1 MLKKMKKISLMACS
15 LVAAASIVSGIC
27 AIPKYQVVAEEAS
40 TAPSVTVDT
49 ETKSAWEKAG
59 YGTDGY
65 LLLGSNPSKAVL
77 GYSDLYTQYGN
88 DGKTEITWY
97 RHGNS
102 EFYYGAY
109 GQGVDDT
116 APIGKWAWLGQT
128 WSRFTSL
135 SGRNSYLYAPGT
147 TIEFPGRLHNTN
159 SAPNKDTGFSFELRD
174 VGSINATIYV
184 TDVQAEWS
192 KLDYTKNPITVSLYK
207 TKSLFQTTAN
217 DNNNPENVTRLV
229 DEYYGEAI
237 AETTV
242 TTNNVYVTF
251 ELNEPG
257 VYTIVAYNKTSDKSV
272 NSTIVPSTMGLF
284 FDKVEVEE
292 TPATRYEPTTPV
304 APTEKVLVDTTS
316 KSAWEANGYGT
327 NGYLVL
333 GGKKAYSNLYTE
345 PDGNNGKT
353 EITLYHAGDKS
364 VYYDSANT
372 ISTDS
377 TAPISK
383 LVLNDGSNSSW
394 SDATKYTGESGHW
407 ANQPD
412 LYIPGTET
420 KYPVRTTNGNND
432 PYHDRGLGFTLRETG
447 KIYVTVYVLDWSKS
461 VSDRNP
467 ITVGLFSGFKNTT
480 FHGYGA
486 NKATTL
492 EEHYGTPIVKTTVT
506 SQGAYVTFE
515 IEGAGNYQIVCYYD
529 NQGTDNV
536 PVTPMPTGLFFDK
549 EMCAEVTS
557 TSLSLEGDIGVNY
570 YVGAHGQDLTGAI
583 LQVEYPNGTF
593 DQVSAVSKN
602 ADGTYKFQVKVA
614 AKDYAAKMQACLFT
628 EDGTTLSRVFE
639 YSAADYVDSVL
650 DAGASGY
657 GEKLVNL
664 VTALDDY
671 GKATANLFY
680 DQANT
685 FEANLSAVTLDTL
698 RDYQFALEGS
708 LPDGVTL
715 TDFSLSLK
723 STTSLKI
730 YFTATSVIG
739 VVCKVDGVTVK
750 PKATGVANEY
760 CIEIEN
766 IKAKD
771 LDTDYEVSIGS
782 CTLTL
787 NALSYAYRA
796 MEYSSDAN
804 LKVAMQA
811 LYLYNQAANEYFES
825 GV

>member
-15 LVAAASIVSGIC
+15 LLASAALVGGVCALPAAQSVSAETPTASFVS
-27 AIPKYQVVAEEAS
+27 
-40 TAPSVTVDT
+40 VDT
-49 ETKSAWEKAG
+49 TSKSDWQKAGG

-65 LLLGSNPSKAVL
+65 LVFAGGKTAYSNMYTEQGNYDEEEEPIQFYQNGDKYLFCNSDCTISTDSDAPISRLLMNEGESASWSDATGHTHWGTDQP
-77 GYSDLYTQYGN
+77 DLY
-88 DGKTEITWY
+88 K
-97 RHGNS
+97 
-102 EFYYGAY
+102 
-109 GQGVDDT
+109 
-116 APIGKWAWLGQT
+116 
-128 WSRFTSL
+128 
-135 SGRNSYLYAPGT
+135 PGT
-147 TIEFPGRLHNTN
+147 QTTCPVRLTN
-159 SAPNKDTGFSFELRD
+159 GHTDPYRDRGIGFTLRETGK
-174 VGSINATIYV
+174 IYV
-184 TDVQAEWS
+184 TVYV
-192 KLDYTKNPITVSLYK
+192 LDWDKRVSADLPITVGLYSGI
-207 TKSLFQTTAN
+207 KSYTFYAYGRNTATTLA
-217 DNNNPENVTRLV
+217 
-229 DEYYGEAI
+229 EYYGTPL

-242 TTNNVYVTF
+242 TSQGSYVTF
-251 ELNEPG
+251 EIEEAG
-257 VYTIVAYNKTSDKSV
+257 DYQIVAYYDNQGTDTARV
-272 NSTIVPSTMGLF
+272 NPMPTGLF
-284 FDKVEVEE
+284 FDKVQAEEV
-292 TPATRYEPTTPV
+292 PDTRYEPTTPV
-304 APTEKVLVDTTS
+304 APTETVLVDTTS

-327 NGYLVL
+327 DGYIVF
-333 GGKKAYSNLYTE
+333 GGKKAYSDMYTE
-345 PDGNNGKT
+345 QGNDGKT
-353 EITLYHAGDKS
+353 EITLYYPGTKE
-364 VYYDSANT
+364 VFYDSAST
-372 ISTDS
+372 ISTDT

-383 LVLNDGSNSSW
+383 LLINDCSGASW
-394 SDATKYTGESGHW
+394 SDQSTSTYW
-407 ANQPD
+407 VNQPD
-412 LYIPGTET
+412 LYKPGTET
-420 KYPVRTTNGNND
+420 TYPVRLTNGHEND
-432 PYHDRGLGFTLRETG
+432 IYYDRGIGFTLRETG
-447 KIYVTVYVLDWSKS
+447 KIYVTVYVLDWSKK
-461 VSDRNP
+461 VSTNNP
-467 ITVGLFSGFKNTT
+467 ITVGLFSGMKNTT
-480 FHGYGA
+480 FYGYGL
-486 NKATTL
+486 NPATTL

-506 SQGAYVTFE
+506 SQGAYVTFA
-515 IEGAGNYQIVCYYD
+515 IEGAGDYQIVCYYD
-529 NQGTDNV
+529 NQGTGKAPIN
-536 PVTPMPTGLFFDK
+536 PMMTGLFFDK

-570 YVGAHGQDLTGAI
+570 YVGAHGQDLTDAI

-639 YSAADYVDSVL
+639 YSAADYVASVL

-657 GEKLVNL
+657 GEKLVAL
-664 VTALDDY
+664 ATALDDY

-680 DQANT
+680 DQENA
-685 FEANLSAVTLDTL
+685 FEADLSAVTLDTL
-698 RDYQFALEGS
+698 SDYQFAQEGS
-708 LPDGVTL
+708 LPSGVAL

-771 LDTDYEVSIGS
+771 LDTDYEVSIGG

>member
-1 MLKKMKKISLMACS
+1 MMRKMKKISLMACS
-15 LVAAASIVSGIC
+15 LLASAALVSGVC
-27 AIPKYQVVAEEAS
+27 AMPAAQSVSAETPTAS
-40 TAPSVTVDT
+40 FVSVDT
-49 ETKSAWEKAG
+49 ETKSAWETAG

-65 LLLGSNPSKAVL
+65 LILGSNASKDKV
-77 GYSDLYTQYGN
+77 GYSNMYTEYGN
-88 DGKTEITWY
+88 DGKTELTWY

-102 EFYYGAY
+102 EFYYEEY
-109 GQGVDDT
+109 GNGVDDT

-128 WSRFTSL
+128 WSYFNTTGTY
-135 SGRNSYLYAPGT
+135 SGRNSYLYAPST
-147 TIEFPGRLHNTN
+147 TTEYGWRLHNTN
-159 SAPNKDTGFSFELRD
+159 ASPNRDTGFSFELRD
-174 VGSINATIYV
+174 VGSINASVYV
-184 TDVQAEWS
+184 TDAQSEWN
-192 KLDYTKNPITVSLYK
+192 KVDYTANPITVSLYK
-207 TKSLFQTTAN
+207 TNSLFVTTAN
-217 DNNNPENVTRLV
+217 DSNKAENVTRLV
-229 DEYYGEAI
+229 DEYYGEAV

-251 ELNEPG
+251 ALNEPG
-257 VYTIVAYNKTSDKSV
+257 VYTIVAYYKNSDKTV
-272 NSTIVPSTMGLF
+272 NSTIIPSTMGLF
-284 FDKVEVEE
+284 FDKDEGSS
-292 TPATRYEPTTPV
+292 
-304 APTEKVLVDTTS
+304 APTPDEKVQVDAET
-316 KSAWEANGYGT
+316 KSAWETAGYGT

-383 LVLNDGSNSSW
+383 LVVNDGSNASW
-394 SDATKYTGESGHW
+394 SDATNYTVDGGHW

-412 LYIPGTET
+412 LYMPGTET
-420 KYPVRTTNGNND
+420 KYPVRTTNGNTD

-447 KIYVTVYVLDWSKS
+447 KIYVTVYVLDWSKK
-461 VSDRNP
+461 VSADFP

-480 FHGYGA
+480 FYGYGA

-515 IEGAGNYQIVCYYD
+515 IEEAGDYQIVAYYGKQD
-529 NQGTDNV
+529 KDV
-536 PVTPMPTGLFFDK
+536 APVTPMPTGLFFDK

-570 YVGAHGQDLTGAI
+570 YVGAHGQDLTDAI

-639 YSAADYVDSVL
+639 YSAADYVASVL
-650 DAGASGY
+650 KAGASVY
-657 GEKLVNL
+657 GEDLVAL

-671 GKATANLFY
+671 GKAAANLFY
-680 DQANT
+680 AQENT
-685 FEANLSAVTLDTL
+685 FTADLSSVTLDTL
-698 RDYQFALEGS
+698 GDYQFALVGD
-708 LPDGVTL
+708 LPSGVAL
-715 TDFSLSLK
+715 TDFSLSLQ

-730 YFTATSVIG
+730 YFTAASLSG
-739 VVCKVDGVTVK
+739 VVCKVDGVAVTPVK
-750 PKATGVANEY
+750 TGANEY
-760 CIEIEN
+760 CIEIAN
-766 IKAKD
+766 INAKD
-771 LDTDYEVSIGS
+771 LDTNFVVSIGD

-787 NALSYAYRA
+787 NTLSYAYRA
-796 MEYSSDAN
+796 LEYSSDAN

-811 LYLYNQAANEYFES
+811 LYLYNQAANQYFAKEA
-825 GV
+825 